1 MKTQLYKAALLAA
14 IGLVGTSAVKAESFG
29 DLVIGFTTGTG
40 NDSIYDLGSFSGA
53 DGGTP
58 LFNGETWSASTL
70 GITSGSYSW
79 GVIGSGSAAFQGTS
93 VDTLY
98 TTIISGTPG
107 TLTGNSAWNSANTG
121 INTLVAQLPGGTA
134 GFGPGGQANIQE
146 SSAGSWNTETISGP
160 LTTDFHNAYG
170 NPNGSGPSTLNVY
183 SINDNGSAPTLDGTF
198 TLASNGTLTFDTVAV
213 PEPATYSL
221 IAGAGLLAVC
231 FRNQFRRKNA

>member
-1 MKTQLYKAALLAA
+1 MKTQLNKAALLVA
-14 IGLVGTSAVKAESFG
+14 IGLVGASAVRAESFD
-29 DLVIGFTTGTG
+29 DLVIGFTTGSG
-40 NDSIYDLGSFSGA
+40 NDSIYDLGSFSGL

-79 GVIGSGSAAFQGTS
+79 GVIGSGSAALQGTS
-93 VDTLY
+93 FDTLY
-98 TTIISGTPG
+98 TTIISGLPG
-107 TLTGNSAWNSANTG
+107 TLAGNSAWNSANTG
-121 INTLVAQLPGGTA
+121 INTLVNQLPGGAA
-134 GFGPGGQANIQE
+134 GFGPGGLASLQE

-170 NPNGSGPSTLNVY
+170 NPNGSGPSALNIY

-198 TLASNGTLTFDTVAV
+198 TLGGDGTLTFNTVAV
-213 PEPATYSL
+213 PEPGTGSL
-221 IAGAGLLAVC
+221 LAGAGLLAVC